1 MLNTI
6 FRKKKFPKV
15 DKTHVILDISNTLF
29 GLFFRAL
36 FCFERERETTLRD
49 ARVHEAKADVE
60 DAAFVHANFCWGF
73 GEGGFGARRR
83 RCRQDGEYVWFW
95 RFKEDERHF
104 DDEDEGDRLKL

>member
-1 MLNTI
+1 MFNTI

-15 DKTHVILDISNTLF
+15 DKTHVIILDISNTLF

-60 DAAFVHANFCWGF
+60 DAAFVHAANFC
-73 GEGGFGARRR
+73 
-83 RCRQDGEYVWFW
+83 
-95 RFKEDERHF
+95 
-104 DDEDEGDRLKL
+104 